1 MVQLIKQHKVTG
13 EIVKVDAKTAWIGL
27 DGTIP
32 AHALAK
38 IKAATES
45 ATEYLVIGQEGVYEA
60 PAHVMTDKE
69 RELKAYC
76 DHNDRVKQAMSY

>member
-13 EIVKVDAKTAWIGL
+13 EIVKVEAKREWIGI

-32 AHALAK
+32 THVLAK

-60 PAHVMTDKE
+60 PAHAMTDKE

-76 DHNDRVKQAMSY
+76 DHNDRVERAMNY